1 MNEVIEVVDD
11 RQQSLKNVGH
21 ISYLLHTI
29 VAVGAVLPA
38 VICVLVVVDFPDE
51 SLTVRTTVS
60 RKIVSWM
67 RVR

>member
-29 VAVGAVLPA
+29 VAVGAVLWWSGGP
-38 VICVLVVVDFPDE
+38 
-51 SLTVRTTVS
+51 
-60 RKIVSWM
+60 
-67 RVR
+67 